1 VSRRGSTQ
9 ELSLP
14 PSRDTR
20 LPARTPASGA
30 EAALGWLRRAFEA
43 PIAGIEREVR
53 ARLAKAPLQLNE
65 FGFDRYGLRLDDAA
79 RVYVL
84 SALLYRN
91 WFRVETHGIERVPSG
106 RVLLIA
112 NHSGQFGYDG
122 TMLATAM
129 LLEAELP
136 RLARGMADYFFWRM
150 PWLGE
155 LATQMGSVV
164 GTPEN
169 CTALLAAGECLLV
182 FPEGARGA
190 NKPFHKRYQLQH
202 FGHGFMRLALA
213 TDTPIVPV
221 GIVGAEEQ
229 QPGLANWERLGH
241 ALGLPSF
248 PITISMPWFGPLG
261 VPFALPVKYHLH
273 FGEPLHFSGREDEE
287 DDAIAAKV
295 AQVKQAIAE
304 LLAEGLRSRR
314 GIFR

>member
-1 VSRRGSTQ
+1 
-9 ELSLP
+9 LP
-14 PSRDTR
+14 PGRDTR
-20 LPARTPASGA
+20 LPARPPAPSA
-30 EAALGWLRRAFEA
+30 EAALGWLRRALEA
-43 PIAGIEREVR
+43 PFAGLEREVR
-53 ARLAKAPLQLNE
+53 ARLAQAPLQLNE
-65 FGFDRYGLRLDDAA
+65 FGFDRYGLRRDDAA

-84 SALLYRN
+84 GALLYRH
-91 WFRVETHGIERVPSG
+91 WFRVETHGIERVPVG

-112 NHSGQFGYDG
+112 NHAGQFGYDG
-122 TMLATAM
+122 AMLATAM
-129 LLEAELP
+129 LLEAEPP
-136 RLARGMADYFFWRM
+136 RLARGMGEFFFWRM
-150 PWLGE
+150 PWLGG

-169 CTALLAAGECLLV
+169 CTALLDSDECLMV

-190 NKPFHKRYQLQH
+190 NKPFRKRYQLQH
-202 FGHGFMRLALA
+202 FGPGFMRLALA

-229 QPGLANWERLGH
+229 QPGLANFEGLGH

-261 VPFALPVKYHLH
+261 APFALPVKYHLH
-273 FGEPLHFSGREDEE
+273 FGEPLHFTGGANEE
-287 DDAIAAKV
+287 DDAIAASV
-295 AQVKQAIAE
+295 TAVKQAIAK

>member
-1 VSRRGSTQ
+1 M
-9 ELSLP
+9 
-14 PSRDTR
+14 PSGPDTR
-20 LPARTPASGA
+20 RPARPPLPAA
-30 EAALGWLRRAFEA
+30 EAALGWLRRSLAT
-43 PIAGIEREVR
+43 PIADIEHEVR
-53 ARLAKAPLQLNE
+53 ARLAKAPLQRNE
-65 FGFDRYGLRLDDAA
+65 FGFDRYGLHPDGAA

-84 SALLYRN
+84 SALLYRY
-91 WFRVETHGIERVPSG
+91 WFRVETHGIERVPAG

-129 LLEAELP
+129 LLEAEPP
-136 RLARGMADYFFWRM
+136 RLARGMADFFFWRT

-155 LATQMGSVV
+155 LATQMGSIA

-169 CTALLAAGECLLV
+169 CTALLDAGECLLV

-190 NKPFHKRYQLQH
+190 NKPFRKRYQLQH

-229 QPGLANWERLGH
+229 QPGLANWEGLGH

-248 PITISMPWFGPLG
+248 PITVSMPWFGPLG
-261 VPFALPVKYHLH
+261 APFALPVKYHLH
-273 FGEPLHFSGREDEE
+273 FGEPLRFSGGANEE
-287 DDAIAAKV
+287 DDAIEAKV
-295 AQVKQAIAE
+295 SRVKQAVAE
-304 LLAEGLRSRR
+304 LLAAGLRSRR